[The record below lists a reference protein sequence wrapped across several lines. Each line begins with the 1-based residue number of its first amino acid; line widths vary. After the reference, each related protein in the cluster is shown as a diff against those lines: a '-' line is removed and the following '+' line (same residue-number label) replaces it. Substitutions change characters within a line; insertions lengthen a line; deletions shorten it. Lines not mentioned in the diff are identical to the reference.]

1 MNHIGGQGLGLTSLP
16 PTQGKETPAKDAG
29 ECHNQGS
36 GGREGERL
44 ATKQI

>member
-1 MNHIGGQGLGLTSLP
+1 MSHTGGQSLGLPSLS
-16 PTQGKETPAKDAG
+16 PTQGKESPARDAG